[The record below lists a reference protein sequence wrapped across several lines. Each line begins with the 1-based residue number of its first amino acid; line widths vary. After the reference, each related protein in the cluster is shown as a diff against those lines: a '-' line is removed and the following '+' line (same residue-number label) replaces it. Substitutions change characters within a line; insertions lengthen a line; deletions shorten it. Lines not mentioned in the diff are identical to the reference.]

1 VAIEAGQ
8 QLSHYRLIEK
18 IGEGGMGVVWKARDT
33 TLDREVA
40 IKTLPDVLERHPER
54 LERFERE
61 AKVLASLQHPNIAVV
76 HGLHHVHGV
85 RFLAMELVDGE
96 DLSQRLARGPLPV
109 AEAMKVCVQVAA
121 ALQRAH
127 ERGVIH
133 RDLKP
138 ANIIL
143 TAAGEAKVLDF
154 GLAKVLNPD
163 GESEGGP
170 AAPTVTTGGT
180 VAGVVL
186 GTAAYMSP
194 EQARGQPTDRRTDV
208 WSFGC
213 VLHECLTGKAPFRRD
228 TTSDSI
234 GAVLNSLP
242 DWGALPAALP
252 PTIGWVLRRCLA
264 KDRDQR
270 LHDIADARIELEQV
284 IADPDG
290 ARLGL
295 HPVDDGEEKA
305 GIRSSAPVLW
315 TLALAALFL
324 AFAAGWLVKPASEQP
339 AGLRG
344 PVQLSLSVPGHQRF
358 DQLQFDI
365 SPDGSKVVFVA
376 TPVSA
381 EDASEGPPMQR
392 LWLRP
397 LDSPVATPI
406 PGTERASFPRFSP
419 DGRAVAFLLDNQDDA
434 SHQADLR
441 VVHLDGRPPRTL
453 STASVDH
460 GLPFWSSDD
469 TILFVTH
476 ENERRILE
484 VALGGGEPQIFAEFD
499 PEIPF
504 WVWSFGTVAGGRWVF
519 SFANDAERGGEA
531 YTVLVSPD
539 GSRVV
544 ELLRDAVPQ
553 RFLPDGRLLFVRNK
567 ELLVTRVDLSADPPR
582 VVGGV
587 HTVLT
592 TPDDAGFQQVAA
604 SENGRLAWIPALP
617 DDRRLMTIDARG
629 QVTPLI
635 EASGSFFHP
644 DDVSRDGSELA
655 VTRFSTD
662 SAHDCWL
669 VDLDTGALRPMS
681 SEWNTFCGTW
691 TDDDRLVMS
700 VWRSTEDG
708 TLIVRE
714 MSRDAAPIPLFSDWP
729 EDLKL
734 ADPVF
739 DVDDQYI
746 AFVVRE
752 PKGERRDIYIRR
764 LDGSKRARPLIN
776 TRAVEINPAFS
787 PDGRFLAFV
796 SDESGTSEVYVT
808 ARDAAGGVIGPVVR
822 ASRGGGNRPRW
833 GPGGKLYYSDKNV
846 ATVSVVRVQ
855 QGARP
860 IVSPPEVLIADTNA
874 LRVSTG
880 FAPPFVLPLPDGERL
895 AFVQHPSAFG
905 PDRIEIVLDWEA
917 TLDRR

>member
-1 VAIEAGQ
+1 MTLEAGQ
-8 QLSHYRLIEK
+8 QLLHYRLIEK

-40 IKTLPDVLERHPER
+40 IKILPDVLERHPER

-109 AEAMKVCVQVAA
+109 AEAMNVCVQVAA

-138 ANIIL
+138 ANIIF

-194 EQARGQPTDRRTDV
+194 EQARGQPTDRRTDI

-234 GAVLNSLP
+234 GAVLNSSP
-242 DWGALPAALP
+242 DWSALPAALP

-270 LHDIADARIELEQV
+270 LHDIADARIELVQA

-290 ARLGL
+290 ASLGL
-295 HPVDDGEEKA
+295 RFVDDGEEKA
-305 GIRSSAPVLW
+305 GIRSSAAVLW
-315 TLALAALFL
+315 TLALAAVLL
-324 AFAAGWLVKPASEQP
+324 AFAIGWLAKPASEQS
-339 AGLRG
+339 AALRG
-344 PVQLSLSVPGHQRF
+344 PVRLSLSVPGHQRF

-376 TPVSA
+376 TPASA
-381 EDASEGPPMQR
+381 EDASEGQSTRR

-406 PGTERASFPRFSP
+406 PGTERASYPRFSP

-434 SHQADLR
+434 THQADLR
-441 VVHLDGRPPRTL
+441 VVRLDGRPPRTL

-469 TILFVTH
+469 TILFVPH

-484 VALGGGEPQIFAEFD
+484 VALGGGEPQIFAEEFD

-504 WVWSFGTVAGGRWVF
+504 SVLSFGTVAGGRWVF
-519 SFANDAERGGEA
+519 SGGA
-531 YTVLVSPD
+531 HTVLVSPD

-544 ELLRDAVPQ
+544 ELLRDAAPL

-592 TPDDAGFQQVAA
+592 TPDGAGFHQVAA
-604 SENGRLAWIPALP
+604 SDSGQLAWIPTLP
-617 DDRRLMTIDARG
+617 DDRRLMTIDGRG

-635 EASGSFFHP
+635 EAAGSFFHP
-644 DDVSRDGSELA
+644 DDVSRDGSKLA
-655 VTRFSTD
+655 VTRFSSD
-662 SAHDCWL
+662 SAHECWL
-669 VDLDTGALRPMS
+669 VDLDTGAHRPMG
-681 SEWNTFCGTW
+681 EGNTFCGVW

-700 VWRSTEDG
+700 TWPSIEYG
-708 TLIVRE
+708 TLVVRE
-714 MSRDAAPIPLFSDWP
+714 LGRDAAPVPLFPDWP
-729 EDLKL
+729 EELRL

-739 DVDDQYI
+739 DVDDQFI

-752 PKGERRDIYIRR
+752 PGERRDIHIRR
-764 LDGSKRARPLIN
+764 LEGSKPARPLIN
-776 TRAVEINPAFS
+776 TQAVEINPAFS

-796 SDESGTSEVYVT
+796 SNESGTSEVYVT

-833 GPGGKLYYSDKNV
+833 GPDGKLYYSDNNL
-846 ATVSVVRVQ
+846 ASVSVVRVQ
-855 QGARP
+855 QGTRP
-860 IVSPPEVLIADTNA
+860 VVSPPEVLIADTNA

-880 FAPPFVLPLPDGERL
+880 FAPPFVLPLPDGERV
-895 AFVQHPSAFG
+895 AFVQNPSGFG